1 MLLYGDSHEHP
12 RQSTQRR
19 RPRPDDAPALEPP
32 RHMPAKRLSHR
43 IAFADERTPL
53 RRTQLKG
60 FLEAGL

>member
-1 MLLYGDSHEHP
+1 
-12 RQSTQRR
+12 
-19 RPRPDDAPALEPP
+19 
-32 RHMPAKRLSHR
+32 MPAKRLSHR